1 MKKIIIPFL
10 VLVLVSSVVVAQ
22 QQGVDEPETGMGS
35 PGLNESGQSQQV
47 QAEQETQNE
56 GEEETLM
63 IQQRVQL
70 KARNTTELR
79 QMIQERQQE
88 MVQEMQTL
96 RQDQQQVYQN
106 QNKVRLAV
114 HSLLAMEDLTGG
126 IGRNVSQIA
135 REFNNSVQAT
145 IRAEQRIE
153 TRNMVV
159 KFLFGGDEVAA
170 EEMEQEVIQNQQRIQ
185 HLRQLMNQCD
195 CEEQVRAML
204 QEQIQNM
211 EQEQTRLQQL
221 AQNEKGNKGLFGWL
235 WK

>member
-1 MKKIIIPFL
+1 MKKIIIPLL

-47 QAEQETQNE
+47 QTEQGTQNE

>member
-96 RQDQQQVYQN
+96 RQNQQQVYQN

-145 IRAEQRIE
+145 IGAEERIE
-153 TRNMVV
+153 TRNMLV

-170 EEMEQEVIQNQQRIQ
+170 GEMEQEVIQNQQRIQ

-195 CEEQVRAML
+195 CEEQVRAMM